1 MVSIFLI
8 DSYSKNYANLYL
20 FSTFSNILA
29 KKLISPLQKTPKS
42 LERLDSRLFIQL
54 LRLRFDVTLIMAH
67 QLLPSSKSIRAV
79 MSVMV
84 TPPSPLTSA
93 SAGAAVISPSR

>member
-42 LERLDSRLFIQL
+42 LERLDSRLLF
-54 LRLRFDVTLIMAH
+54 
-67 QLLPSSKSIRAV
+67 SY
-79 MSVMV
+79 
-84 TPPSPLTSA
+84 
-93 SAGAAVISPSR
+93 